1 MKTHVEV
8 SSSRRKSRR
17 AHFGAPSHIRHRIMS
32 ASLSKDLRKKY
43 GIRSIPIRKDDEVS
57 VVRGSNKGTRG
68 KIIQVQRKKFAVHID
83 KLTKTKANGAP
94 FQVGIHPS
102 NVVITKLKE
111 HKDRLS
117 KITKISAGISLRKGK
132 GDKKIR
138 TTDKNLA

>member
-1 MKTHVEV
+1 MKTHSEV
-8 SSSRRKSRR
+8 TSSRRKARR
-17 AHFGAPSHIRHRIMS
+17 AHFGAPSHLRHRIMS

-43 GIRSIPIRKDDEVS
+43 GIRSAPIRKDDEVS

-68 KIIQVQRKKFAVHID
+68 KVIQVYRKKFAVHID

-94 FQVGIHPS
+94 FQVPIHPS
-102 NVVITKLKE
+102 NVVITKLRE
-111 HKDRLS
+111 AKDRLA
-117 KITKISAGISLRKGK
+117 KITKVAAGISLRKGK

>member
-1 MKTHVEV
+1 
-8 SSSRRKSRR
+8 
-17 AHFGAPSHIRHRIMS
+17 MS

-94 FQVGIHPS
+94 FQVGINPS

-117 KITKISAGISLRKGK
+117 KISKVAAGISLRKGK

-138 TTDKNLA
+138 VTDLA